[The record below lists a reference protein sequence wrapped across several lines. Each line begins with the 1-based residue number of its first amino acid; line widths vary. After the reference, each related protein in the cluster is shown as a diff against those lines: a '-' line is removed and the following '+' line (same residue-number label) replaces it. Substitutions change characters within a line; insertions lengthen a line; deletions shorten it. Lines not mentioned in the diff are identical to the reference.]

1 MAGMKK
7 TGPADRMFSIF
18 NYILLTLV
26 LIFSI
31 YPIYYIL
38 IYSVSTP
45 LEAAKGIYLLPRGF
59 TLDNYAKVLGLKGI
73 LNAAFISAART
84 VLGTALTVVCCSFL
98 AYLCTKREMYL
109 RKVIYRLLVV
119 TMYFN
124 AGLIPWYLTM
134 KLYSLNN
141 NFLLYILPS
150 AVSAFNVILVKTF
163 IEQIPASMEESAKI
177 DGAGYFRIFF
187 RILFPLSMPIIAT
200 IAVFS
205 AVNQWNSWTDN
216 YFLVGSE
223 KLTTLQLI
231 LYNYLTQAS
240 RIATA
245 SAQDLNRG
253 VGVQAIT
260 PAAIRMTITM
270 VVTLPILFVYPFL
283 QRYFVKGI
291 MMGAVK
297 G

>member
-1 MAGMKK
+1 MAGMKR

-59 TLDNYAKVLGLKGI
+59 TLDNYVKVLGLKGI

-84 VLGTALTVVCCSFL
+84 VLGTTVTVVCCSFL

-109 RKVIYRLLVV
+109 RKLIYRLLVV

-134 KLYSLNN
+134 KMYGLNN

-200 IAVFS
+200 ISVFA

-245 SAQDLNRG
+245 STQDLNRG
-253 VGVQAIT
+253 TGVQAIT